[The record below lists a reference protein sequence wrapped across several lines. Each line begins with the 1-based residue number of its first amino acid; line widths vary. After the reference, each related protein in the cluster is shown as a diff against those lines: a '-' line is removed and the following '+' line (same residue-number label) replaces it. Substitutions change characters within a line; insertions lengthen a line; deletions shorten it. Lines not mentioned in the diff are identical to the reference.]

1 MLFLAFAAAGPLFEE
16 NKKYDYPRY
25 IQFPDGDGVAHTV
38 DLQAEP
44 DQNVLEDVQR
54 NPDRNLYLL
63 FTR

>member
-1 MLFLAFAAAGPLFEE
+1 MAAVPLPEEQNAFE
-16 NKKYDYPRY
+16 YPRY
-25 IQFPDGDGVAHTV
+25 VQFPDGDGIPHTV

-44 DQNVLEDVQR
+44 DLNAIEDIQR